1 MVPRNEGRTYPLL
14 IYNLYAMLKYAIFFL
29 VLLSGA
35 LAKSKTCKATPGKS
49 SIKGKEFFQWQAS
62 KYWNQGPIPSYD
74 PLKKVLENGEREC
87 RKTCEKSRPRS
98 RCAAWEYK
106 YSGSSGGTTTCNL
119 RGRRLRSK
127 NGLVLREGL
136 RDWRVQVSL
145 SSSIWVQHEMCT
157 RNREIENRARP
168 DSEAPRCLSFS

>member
-1 MVPRNEGRTYPLL
+1 MVLCPAGTKVEPTLYW

-74 PLKKVLENGEREC
+74 PLKNVLENGEREC

-98 RCAAWEYK
+98 RCAAWEFK
-106 YSGSSGGTTTCNL
+106 YSGSSSGGTSTCNL
-119 RGRRLRSK
+119 YEAGDYEVKTDSCSA
-127 NGLVLREGL
+127 
-136 RDWRVQVSL
+136 RV
-145 SSSIWVQHEMCT
+145 CT
-157 RNREIENRARP
+157 TGV
-168 DSEAPRCLSFS
+168 CK

>member
-1 MVPRNEGRTYPLL
+1 MTSWCRNEGRTYPLPW

-49 SIKGKEFFQWQAS
+49 SSKGKEYFQWQAS

-106 YSGSSGGTTTCNL
+106 YSGSSSGGTTTCNL
-119 RGRRLRSK
+119 RGRRLRSE

-136 RDWRVQVSL
+136 RDWRVQVPRRYGYNMKCA
-145 SSSIWVQHEMCT
+145 Q
-157 RNREIENRARP
+157 EIENRARP